1 MRHSVLWEKL
11 AEQVFKTLDIFRRK
25 FYEPQFLHLLLPK
38 ETLTSITVTSALAI
52 KENITIQSQ
61 NEIKK
66 KKKRTDILLV
76 PNLRKK
82 QSVFFHLV

>member
-1 MRHSVLWEKL
+1 MRHYGLWEKL

>member
-66 KKKRTDILLV
+66 KKRTDILLV

>member
-38 ETLTSITVTSALAI
+38 ETLTSIMVTSALAI
-52 KENITIQSQ
+52 KENIAKNSR
-61 NEIKK
+61 IKRYTLTWK
-66 KKKRTDILLV
+66 EKGQPVR
-76 PNLRKK
+76 
-82 QSVFFHLV
+82 

>member
-66 KKKRTDILLV
+66 KKENRY
-76 PNLRKK
+76 PSCS
-82 QSVFFHLV
+82 QP